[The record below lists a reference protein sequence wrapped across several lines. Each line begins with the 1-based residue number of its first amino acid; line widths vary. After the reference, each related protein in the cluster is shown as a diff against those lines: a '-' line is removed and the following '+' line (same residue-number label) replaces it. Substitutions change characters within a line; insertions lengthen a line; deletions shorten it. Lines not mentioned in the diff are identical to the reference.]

1 MRFPCKKNG
10 KRLSPFLPKRLP
22 YSVLLMGSNLHGK
35 RSIQWS
41 VSNEPHREDLFKFR
55 YNRCITSSTVLSPL

>member
-35 RSIQWS
+35 RSIQLS
-41 VSNEPHREDLFKFR
+41 VSNEP
-55 YNRCITSSTVLSPL
+55 